1 MEMELYLLLV
11 NGWMTLVPSLFEMK
25 AGFSSI
31 FFLYPILVWKG
42 FSLQFPFSPFA
53 LINGL
58 SPFSNHLTP
67 ESFIEVSLYF
77 YFFLLFFFS
86 KSFGLVLL
94 SGPDLLAKNN
104 NIMHFLS
111 H

>member
-11 NGWMTLVPSLFEMK
+11 NGWTTLVPSLFEMK

-42 FSLQFPFSPFA
+42 FSLQFPFSHFA

-58 SPFSNHLTP
+58 SPFFHLTP
-67 ESFIEVSLYF
+67 ESFIEVSLF
-77 YFFLLFFFS
+77 IFIFFAHI
-86 KSFGLVLL
+86 SFQKALV
-94 SGPDLLAKNN
+94 
-104 NIMHFLS
+104 
-111 H
+111 